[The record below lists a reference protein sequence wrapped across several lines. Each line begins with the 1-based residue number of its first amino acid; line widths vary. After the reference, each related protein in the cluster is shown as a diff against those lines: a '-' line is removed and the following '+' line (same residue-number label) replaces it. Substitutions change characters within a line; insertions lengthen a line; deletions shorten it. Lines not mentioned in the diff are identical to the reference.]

1 MKYKFFT
8 LPMLIL
14 CICLVSPL
22 SAANN
27 YNNTNWQSMTFVQM
41 MLSMM
46 KAMNKILGSHYSYN
60 DLHQLPY
67 SPGTITGAKGFSAFS
82 QLPMSPVGVN
92 SAPIYSDVNSWNDAF
107 SSEAS
112 FDRVETSSLW
122 KDASDSNFWAPVTY
136 NKKATEST
144 NMGSLNG
151 IWQTLKGEVF
161 VIYNNNNFIWSDA
174 GTRHIAG
181 QISIT
186 GNNLLT
192 YVPAKKK
199 TLYFKFYREPGQ
211 FVVQDSNAKIYT
223 FKRVH

>member
-1 MKYKFFT
+1 
-8 LPMLIL
+8 MLTL
-14 CICLVSPL
+14 CICLISPL

-27 YNNTNWQSMTFVQM
+27 FNNNNWQSTPFVQM

-46 KAMNKILGSHYSYN
+46 KAMNKVLGSNYSYSELN
-60 DLHQLPY
+60 HLPY
-67 SPGTITGAKGFSAFS
+67 SPGTIYGVNGVDAFNH
-82 QLPMSPVGVN
+82 LPMSPIGVN
-92 SAPIYSDVNSWNDAF
+92 SAPIYSDVNSWSSAF
-107 SSEAS
+107 SNEPA
-112 FDRVETSSLW
+112 FDRVEEPSSW
-122 KDASDSNFWAPVTY
+122 GDASGDNFWAPAIYKTK
-136 NKKATEST
+136 NTKNIKT
-144 NMGSLNG
+144 GSLNG

-161 VIYNNNNFIWSDA
+161 VIYNNKNFIWSDGGA
-174 GTRHIAG
+174 RHIAG